1 MNTIVHPPRTYTLDD
16 LLRITDGKGYELI
29 DGKPEALNVSG
40 LSSYVGAS
48 LIRLLFGYCEQGR
61 LAYVFGSDYGYACFR
76 KRNRLRKPDVSVVLA
91 GRLTREQFEAGYA
104 VIPPDLAV
112 EVLSPKDLAYKV
124 NEKVQEY
131 LDAGVRLVW
140 VVDPVR
146 RHVHVYQADGS
157 GFLVREP
164 GDLDGGDVL
173 PGFQCRAAD
182 IFAQTAIS
190 PAHSEAEESG
200 PK

>member
-1 MNTIVHPPRTYTLDD
+1 MSMLVRSPRTYLPDD
-16 LLRITDGKGYELI
+16 LVRMTDGKSYELV
-29 DGKPEALNVSG
+29 DGRLEPLNVSG
-40 LSSYVGAS
+40 LSSLACVS
-48 LIRLLFGYCEQGR
+48 LIRSFIDYCEPNR
-61 LAYVFGSDYGYACFR
+61 LAYVFGSNYGYVCFAE
-76 KRNRLRKPDVSVVLA
+76 KNRLRRPDVSVVLA
-91 GRLTREQFEAGYA
+91 TRLTAKQLEAGYA

-124 NEKVQEY
+124 NEKVQDY